1 MNKTIFYCIPLFF
14 IVLLFTAC
22 NSSKNTEPNTAGDT
36 LSATD
41 SLLIKNPDTKK
52 ENDSERPP
60 IINLTD
66 GVSRKSIVLVMK
78 DSSSTYERIG
88 GKLGN
93 IFLAKLGGIIKK
105 NKINITGAPMVWYNT
120 NKAPY
125 FFEAGV
131 PIDKK
136 PAKLPKQ
143 AAIKYL
149 EKDSVVIAH
158 FYGPYSLLPQA
169 YEAAKLYIASK
180 KKKITGKPYEIYV
193 DDPMGPDGKPND
205 PYKVLTD
212 VVFPVN

>member
-1 MNKTIFYCIPLFF
+1 MNKTIFYYMPLFF

-22 NSSKNTEPNTAGDT
+22 NSSKNTEPNTTGDS

-93 IFLAKLGGIIKK
+93 IFFAKLGGIIKK
-105 NKINITGAPMVWYNT
+105 NKINSV
-120 NKAPY
+120 
-125 FFEAGV
+125 
-131 PIDKK
+131 KK
-136 PAKLPKQ
+136 R
-143 AAIKYL
+143 
-149 EKDSVVIAH
+149 EK
-158 FYGPYSLLPQA
+158 
-169 YEAAKLYIASK
+169 
-180 KKKITGKPYEIYV
+180 
-193 DDPMGPDGKPND
+193 
-205 PYKVLTD
+205 
-212 VVFPVN
+212 